1 MIYNIISPSLLGEGS
16 GSGKKKKKYINKL
29 IIKEMAE
36 LKSIKDR
43 VMKALERVRPYL
55 QSDGGD
61 IDLIDVT
68 DDMTVKV
75 KLTGACHGCPY
86 SMQTLKAGVEQAI
99 MKEVPEIKRVISA

>member
-1 MIYNIISPSLLGEGS
+1 MNESNSV
-16 GSGKKKKKYINKL
+16 
-29 IIKEMAE
+29 KE
-36 LKSIKDR
+36 R
-43 VMKALERVRPYL
+43 VLKALERVRPYL

-61 IDLIDVT
+61 IEFVDVT

-99 MKEVPEIKRVISA
+99 MKEVPEIKKVIAA

>member
-1 MIYNIISPSLLGEGS
+1 
-16 GSGKKKKKYINKL
+16 
-29 IIKEMAE
+29 MAE
-36 LKSIKDR
+36 LLSIKER
-43 VMKALERVRPYL
+43 VAKALERVRPYL

-61 IDLIDVT
+61 IDLLDVT
-68 DDMTVKV
+68 EDMIVKV

>member
-1 MIYNIISPSLLGEGS
+1 MTET
-16 GSGKKKKKYINKL
+16 
-29 IIKEMAE
+29 
-36 LKSIKDR
+36 KSIKER
-43 VMKALERVRPYL
+43 VLNALERVRPYL

-61 IDLIDVT
+61 IDLIDVSE
-68 DDMTVKV
+68 DMTVKV

>member
-1 MIYNIISPSLLGEGS
+1 MRLQ
-16 GSGKKKKKYINKL
+16 NKFT
-29 IIKEMAE
+29 KDMTNTM
-36 LKSIKDR
+36 SIKDR
-43 VMKALERVRPYL
+43 VLKALERVRPYL

-61 IDLIDVT
+61 IEFVDIS

-86 SMQTLKAGVEQAI
+86 SLQTLKAGVEQAI

>member
-1 MIYNIISPSLLGEGS
+1 MTDLNSV
-16 GSGKKKKKYINKL
+16 
-29 IIKEMAE
+29 
-36 LKSIKDR
+36 KDR
-43 VMKALERVRPYL
+43 VSKALDRVRPYL

-61 IDLIDVT
+61 IDLVEIT

-75 KLTGACHGCPY
+75 RLKGACHGCPY

>member
-1 MIYNIISPSLLGEGS
+1 
-16 GSGKKKKKYINKL
+16 
-29 IIKEMAE
+29 MAE
-36 LKSIKDR
+36 LTSIKER
-43 VMKALERVRPYL
+43 VAKALERVRPYL

-61 IDLIDVT
+61 IDLLDVT
-68 DDMTVKV
+68 EDMTVKV

>member
-1 MIYNIISPSLLGEGS
+1 MTES
-16 GSGKKKKKYINKL
+16 
-29 IIKEMAE
+29 
-36 LKSIKDR
+36 KSIKER
-43 VMKALERVRPYL
+43 VLAALERVRPYL

-61 IDLIDVT
+61 IDLLDVT
-68 DDMTVKV
+68 DDMTVRV

>member
-1 MIYNIISPSLLGEGS
+1 MADLVN
-16 GSGKKKKKYINKL
+16 
-29 IIKEMAE
+29 IKE
-36 LKSIKDR
+36 R
-43 VMKALERVRPYL
+43 VAKALERVRPYL

-61 IDLIDVT
+61 IDLLDVT

-75 KLTGACHGCPY
+75 KLKGACHGCPY